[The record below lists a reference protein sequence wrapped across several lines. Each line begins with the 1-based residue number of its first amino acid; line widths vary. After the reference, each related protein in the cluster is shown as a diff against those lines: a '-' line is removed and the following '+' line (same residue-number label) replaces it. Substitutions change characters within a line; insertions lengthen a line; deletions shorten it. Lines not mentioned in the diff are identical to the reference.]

1 MRNNKGFSL
10 IEIMTVMGILAILA
24 GVAVPSFMAWRH
36 NAQLRRAA
44 QDVYS
49 NLQKAKV
56 EAARRNTAITIT
68 FSSNDYVVYVDANSD
83 WTYQDGE
90 EIARPIAWSNY
101 AGVSMDT
108 SEGGGDGLTFANP
121 INGFAFGPNGFPMDK
136 DEFISPGTVF
146 IKNQKNKKSS
156 IVVSP
161 AGNIRIN

>member
-10 IEIMTVMGILAILA
+10 IEIMTVIGILAILA
-24 GVAVPSFMAWRH
+24 GVATPSLISWRH

-68 FSSNDYVVYVDANSD
+68 FSSNDYVVYIDANSD
-83 WTYQDGE
+83 WTYQNGE
-90 EIARPIAWSNY
+90 EIARPIAWSKY
-101 AGVSMDT
+101 AGVSIDS
-108 SEGGGDGLTFANP
+108 SEGGGDGLSFANP
-121 INGFAFGPNGFPMDK
+121 INGIAFSPNGFPTDNTGALA
-136 DEFISPGTVF
+136 SGTVY
-146 IKNQKNKKSS
+146 IKNKDNKRSS

-161 AGNIRIN
+161 AGNVRIQ

>member
-10 IEIMTVMGILAILA
+10 IEIMTVIGILAILA
-24 GVAVPSFMAWRH
+24 GVATPSLISWRH
-36 NAQLRRAA
+36 NAQLRRAT

-68 FSSNDYVVYVDANSD
+68 FSANNYVVYVDANSD

-101 AGVSMDT
+101 AGVSIDS
-108 SEGGGDGLTFANP
+108 SEGGGDGLSFANP
-121 INGFAFGPNGFPMDK
+121 INGIAFGPNGFPTDNTGALA
-136 DEFISPGTVF
+136 SGTVF
-146 IKNQKNKKSS
+146 IKNKKNKKSS

>member
-1 MRNNKGFSL
+1 MRNSKGFSL
-10 IEIMTVMGILAILA
+10 IELMTVIGILAILA
-24 GVAVPSFMAWRH
+24 GVAIPGLISWRH
-36 NAQLRRAA
+36 NAQLRRAT

-68 FSSNDYVVYVDANSD
+68 FSSNNYVVYVDANSD

-101 AGVSMDT
+101 AGVSIDT
-108 SEGGGDGLTFANP
+108 SEGGGDGLSFANP
-121 INGFAFGPNGFPMDK
+121 INGIAFGPNGFPTDNTGALA
-136 DEFISPGTVF
+136 SGTVF
-146 IKNQKNKKSS
+146 IKNKKNKKSS

-161 AGNIRIN
+161 AGNVRIE

>member
-24 GVAVPSFMAWRH
+24 GVAIPSLISWRH
-36 NAQLRRAA
+36 NAQLRRAT

-68 FSSNDYVVYVDANSD
+68 FSSNNYVVYVDANSD

-101 AGVSMDT
+101 AGVSIDS
-108 SEGGGDGLTFANP
+108 SEGGGDGLSFANP
-121 INGFAFGPNGFPMDK
+121 INGIAFGPNGFPTDNTGALA
-136 DEFISPGTVF
+136 SGTVF
-146 IKNQKNKKSS
+146 IKNKKNKKSS